1 MASLLRRAIS
11 RSAAP
16 MMNVNKAPTPL
27 PLARSFATTKAASP
41 ETPLMH
47 YTSTQQAT
55 SSINHRIFYV
65 NVVAMVL
72 VYDLGSAMLDI

>member
-1 MASLLRRAIS
+1 MSAALLR
-11 RSAAP
+11 SAVARVGQQVAKP
-16 MMNVNKAPTPL
+16 AVA
-27 PLARSFATTKAASP
+27 PLARSFATKAASP
-41 ETPLMH
+41 QTPLLH
-47 YTSTQQAT
+47 YTFTQHAT